1 LSEVWRP
8 TSPLDL
14 PDALARW
21 LTTTPGVVRVG
32 IDGPAAA
39 QPDSLAASMIEP
51 LRALGRP
58 AVHIPAATFWRD
70 AALRLEFGHEDVEGF
85 LSWLD
90 ADALRREVLLP
101 LVERGE
107 YLPSLR
113 DPVTNRS
120 TREPV
125 RTAEPSTVLLVSGE
139 LLLGLGL
146 PFDRVIHLAMSPA
159 ARARHTEPSLAW
171 TLPAF
176 ENYDETVDPAS
187 LADVVIRLEDP
198 RRPAVRGLP

>member
-1 LSEVWRP
+1 LSDVWRP
-8 TSPLDL
+8 TSPQDL
-14 PDALARW
+14 PDALACW
-21 LTTTPGVVRVG
+21 LGATPGVVRVA
-32 IDGPAAA
+32 IDGPAAT
-39 QPDSLAASMIEP
+39 QPDSLAASLIEP

-70 AALRLEFGHEDVEGF
+70 ASLRLEFGHEDVEGF

-101 LVERGE
+101 LAERGE

-146 PFDRVIHLAMSPA
+146 PFDRVVHLAMSPA
-159 ARARHTEPSLAW
+159 ARARHTEASLAW

>member
-21 LTTTPGVVRVG
+21 LTTTPGIVRVV

-39 QPDSLAASMIEP
+39 QPDS
-51 LRALGRP
+51 
-58 AVHIPAATFWRD
+58 PAATFWRD

-146 PFDRVIHLAMSPA
+146 PFDRVVHLAMSPA